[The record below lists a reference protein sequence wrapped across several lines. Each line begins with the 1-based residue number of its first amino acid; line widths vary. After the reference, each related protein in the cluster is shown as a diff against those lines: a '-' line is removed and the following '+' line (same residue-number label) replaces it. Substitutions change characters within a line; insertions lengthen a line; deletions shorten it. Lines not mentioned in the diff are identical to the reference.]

1 MSTFPYIA
9 VQGAVAQTFL
19 QLRKGFPSKVDA
31 GYLKRLRIAPA
42 NESYIISILRFLG
55 LIDEDGQQQEAAT
68 DFFFRDDEAFKAGLE
83 ERLRD
88 AYAQLFDDL
97 GDDAL
102 TADREAL
109 TNWFRAADRTS
120 ELVGQRQASTFLT
133 LRALAGHG
141 QPPAIRTT
149 TRTKGAAAL
158 DE

>member
-68 DFFFRDDEAFKAGLE
+68 DFFFRDDEAFKAGLF
-83 ERLRD
+83 
-88 AYAQLFDDL
+88 AM
-97 GDDAL
+97 
-102 TADREAL
+102 
-109 TNWFRAADRTS
+109 RTRS
-120 ELVGQRQASTFLT
+120 SSTT
-133 LRALAGHG
+133 LA
-141 QPPAIRTT
+141 
-149 TRTKGAAAL
+149 TRPSRPIGKP
-158 DE
+158 